1 MEHARRTAI
10 QATGKINTKKMD
22 GSHDTKE
29 EQECEI
35 CKYDLHLSAVS
46 CECQSDKFS
55 CLLHS
60 SLLCSCPLNKK
71 TALFRYNSEELNLL
85 LGAIELQPGAM
96 DKLAIQEGLLSRASS
111 NLPPCFVYVKESPLT
126 SQSENTS
133 KVEPKRP
140 MDSGIKNFRAGIGDE
155 VRASIEAHGLIVSQN
170 LHRLENQNVRLL
182 PQIAK

>member
-1 MEHARRTAI
+1 MEHARRTTI
-10 QATGKINTKKMD
+10 QAAGKINTKKMD

-55 CLLHS
+55 CLLHA
-60 SLLCSCPLNKK
+60 SLLCSCPMNKK
-71 TALFRYNSEELNLL
+71 TALFRYDSEELNLL
-85 LGAIELQPGAM
+85 LRAIELQPGAM
-96 DKLAIQEGLLSRASS
+96 DKLAIQEGLLSRASL

-133 KVEPKRP
+133 KVELKRP
-140 MDSGIKNFRAGIGDE
+140 MHPGITNFRAGIGDE
-155 VRASIEAHGLIVSQN
+155 VRTSIEAHGLIGF
-170 LHRLENQNVRLL
+170 
-182 PQIAK
+182 